1 MVWQILAGGA
11 VTALGSLVGSKK
23 SSGMGQTGGSSI
35 GSGLVEVGTK
45 KDVTNQSTQTTS
57 STMSTYSPQSSYVN
71 TPTWTYSPTYVL
83 NSAGADVTGSNTTG
97 STTPLSYFVSPNQ
110 TTIPTTTQGSGTGTP
125 SSTLS
130 NLTDN
135 VSTLAIMGAI
145 GLGAYL
151 LLKKK
156 KWLIMGIEDTTI
168 PKTYTGDGT
177 TIDITGTTISAIDPS
192 KLGEI
197 KMFAL
202 SVTNAVTK
210 VILNGKGW
218 AICDGTDTATQ
229 VTSPT
234 ITGNT
239 PDLRN
244 KFLRGSA
251 NETTGTEAGADT
263 HVHTLKHDGV
273 ANQSTT
279 GFTNAEFAFTTTG
292 TGNSLA
298 RTTADI
304 TGAVLS
310 SSNIPAN
317 YTICFFMKVK

>member
-156 KWLIMGIEDTTI
+156 K
-168 PKTYTGDGT
+168 
-177 TIDITGTTISAIDPS
+177 
-192 KLGEI
+192 
-197 KMFAL
+197 
-202 SVTNAVTK
+202 
-210 VILNGKGW
+210 
-218 AICDGTDTATQ
+218 
-229 VTSPT
+229 
-234 ITGNT
+234 
-239 PDLRN
+239 
-244 KFLRGSA
+244 
-251 NETTGTEAGADT
+251 
-263 HVHTLKHDGV
+263 
-273 ANQSTT
+273 
-279 GFTNAEFAFTTTG
+279 
-292 TGNSLA
+292 
-298 RTTADI
+298 
-304 TGAVLS
+304 
-310 SSNIPAN
+310 
-317 YTICFFMKVK
+317 